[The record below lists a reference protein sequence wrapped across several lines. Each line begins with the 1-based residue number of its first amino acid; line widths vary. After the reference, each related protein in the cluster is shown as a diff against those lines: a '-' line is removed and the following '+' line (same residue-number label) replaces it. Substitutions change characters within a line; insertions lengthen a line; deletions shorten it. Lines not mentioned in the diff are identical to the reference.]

1 MTEVSKTECN
11 QIFRSIDFDESGT
24 VSLPEMISDFKTVVA
39 SDVEDLV
46 REEKQRAQLAA
57 QVGVGNE
64 MAHGAYGAGA
74 ASMTGAQHQEIQLQT
89 RIDILQAR
97 EKQLTKK
104 LETNLMILHNAEKS
118 LSYQQRQYNVLEKSW
133 DTLTVTN
140 YELKDRI
147 LFLENEAKNSIKK
160 DDAMSLSTMNE
171 KLLTD
176 LTETRAAMLS
186 YKNMSMVIAD

>member
-1 MTEVSKTECN
+1 
-11 QIFRSIDFDESGT
+11 
-24 VSLPEMISDFKTVVA
+24 
-39 SDVEDLV
+39 
-46 REEKQRAQLAA
+46 
-57 QVGVGNE
+57 
-64 MAHGAYGAGA
+64 
-74 ASMTGAQHQEIQLQT
+74 
-89 RIDILQAR
+89 
-97 EKQLTKK
+97 
-104 LETNLMILHNAEKS
+104 MILHNAEKS